1 MQLDELNKTSKL
13 WNKNEYSCELQN
25 NQNWIA
31 SREDDR
37 KTLFVLLFWTHMLK
51 MLRTLSRYIVNVL
64 HVTVY
69 SN

>member
-51 MLRTLSRYIVNVL
+51 NATYVVKIYCKRITCDCVF
-64 HVTVY
+64 
-69 SN
+69 